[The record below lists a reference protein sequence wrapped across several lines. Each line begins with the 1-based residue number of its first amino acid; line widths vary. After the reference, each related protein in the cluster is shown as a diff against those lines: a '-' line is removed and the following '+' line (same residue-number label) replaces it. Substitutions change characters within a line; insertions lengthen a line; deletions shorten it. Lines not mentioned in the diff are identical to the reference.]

1 MKNFDIMK
9 GSLKNQIFE
18 GGFPKNQYLGRNY
31 LKGGGGGGGGGAG
44 VGGEW

>member
-18 GGFPKNQYLGRNY
+18 GWVPEKPISWEELPKRG
-31 LKGGGGGGGGGAG
+31 G
-44 VGGEW
+44 VGGGWGGEVVN